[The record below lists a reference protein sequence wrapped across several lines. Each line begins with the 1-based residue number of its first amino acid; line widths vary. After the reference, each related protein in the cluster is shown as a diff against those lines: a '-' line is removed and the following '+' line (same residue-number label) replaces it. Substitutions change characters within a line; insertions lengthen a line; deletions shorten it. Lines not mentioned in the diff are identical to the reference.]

1 VGATAPSA
9 VINLVEQRKPRATGG
24 GLAWADWVAAA
35 AVEAAAVEAAGV
47 AVVAAA
53 VAGEEAEGG
62 EAKVL
67 L

>member
-1 VGATAPSA
+1 MGATAPSA

-35 AVEAAAVEAAGV
+35 AVEAAGV